1 MTKYKRLKEA
11 RERAESVARTRQ
23 RVLVDL
29 PNKKFEQHLASNPAP
44 IRSKA
49 GNWPNRNATNTVGIR
64 AIVKKKY
71 TPVN

>member
-11 RERAESVARTRQ
+11 RERAESIAKARQ

-29 PNKKFEQHLASNPAP
+29 PRKKFEQQLESNPAP
-44 IRSKA
+44 IRSKK
-49 GNWPNRNATNTVGIR
+49 GNWPNRNTTNTIGIR

-71 TPVN
+71 TPVR

>member
-11 RERAESVARTRQ
+11 RERAESIAKARQ

-29 PNKKFEQHLASNPAP
+29 PRKKFEQHLASNPAP
-44 IRSKA
+44 IRSKK

-71 TPVN
+71 TPVR

>member
-11 RERAESVARTRQ
+11 RLKKELVAKARQ

-29 PNKKFEQHLASNPAP
+29 PRKKFEQHLASNPAP
-44 IRSKA
+44 IRDKK

-64 AIVKKKY
+64 ANVKKKY
-71 TPVN
+71 TPVR